1 MKIKTFTSG
10 IFQVNSYLLLI
21 ENEAV
26 IIDPS
31 ESEKIL
37 NEIKDYK
44 VKYII
49 LTHGHIDHILAVN
62 EIKEKTNAKV
72 AIHKDELNLLNNEN
86 ENMAISFNLKL
97 KQITPDILLKD
108 NQILEIGNKKL
119 KIIHTP
125 GHTQGSISILI
136 DNILFSGDTLFE
148 YSIGRTD
155 LPTGNLDQEIDSIKT
170 RLLTL
175 PKDTIVYPGH
185 GEKTTIKKEKESN
198 PFLK

>member
-155 LPTGNLDQEIDSIKT
+155 LPTGNLDQESDSIKT

-185 GEKTTIKKEKESN
+185 GEKTTLKQEKENN